1 MTYGSSTVPIS
12 ISVSVSAFLRLSSSL
27 RAHHLHVDISILSMA
42 LSHKQPRSCIY
53 FTDRLPVSCGSR
65 QHGGLCCPFEA
76 THAWHSITSLTRTCL
91 CFEYRIVDVRFP
103 IIIPYGYHA
112 NLLRPLV
119 TSPGSFASLLYCW
132 LHPENSKITQNISF
146 RLSHINPSPPCLTVL
161 VPFLVDS
168 LYAIAA

>member
-1 MTYGSSTVPIS
+1 MGLLLYLSRSQSQSQPFFVFRHHSGPITSTSTYPSCPWP
-12 ISVSVSAFLRLSSSL
+12 F
-27 RAHHLHVDISILSMA
+27 
-42 LSHKQPRSCIY
+42 SHKQPRSCIY